1 MKYRPK
7 YGHFQFG
14 PRSTNRTQEGY
25 QLMQKLGPNKGYNY
39 KCHMETP
46 NNVEPFSNV
55 EEVLKIILISV
66 YNMLENKLL
75 MGQK

>member
-1 MKYRPK
+1 MR
-7 YGHFQFG
+7 
-14 PRSTNRTQEGY
+14 
-25 QLMQKLGPNKGYNY
+25 PNKGLNY

-46 NNVEPFSNV
+46 KNVEPFSNV
-55 EEVLKIILISV
+55 EEGLKISLISV